1 MTNDEIM
8 TKPEAQKMAR
18 CIRRSTFVIPKSAI
32 RNPMNAC
39 LEFAAV
45 EANPADYHAEK
56 AAHS

>member
-1 MTNDEIM
+1 MFDLPHSEISN
-8 TKPEAQKMAR
+8 QK
-18 CIRRSTFVIPKSAI
+18 STI

-45 EANPADYHAEK
+45 EANPEDYHAEK